1 MKVVELVMN
10 EDEVVLVGLKVR
22 ELEDVL
28 EDVEVDVEV
37 VLVVV
42 VCADEVWTATL
53 EEAVCPC
60 VSVAVS

>member
-28 EDVEVDVEV
+28 EEDEVDEV

-60 VSVAVS
+60 ASVAVS